1 MILYIKNLLRKN
13 VLLHSI
19 FYKIRINLLIV
30 KYFFYRKKSI
40 KFQILIMK
48 SEFNNACNFFKKN
61 MLLKNNFNFINF
73 CRYLSLCL
81 RLKIFKEDIKL
92 NKIIFDYNK
101 WDPLFYI
108 FFYRKNEN
116 KILRIWLKKIFKY
129 NPVLAE
135 ILYNPEKFVKNESKF
150 FSNFKSQQEANLKM
164 VQIYIKE
171 IIAQIYFNDLQSNR
185 LYHFYALD
193 HIINDYLLNS
203 NLKKKKRLAIINLDP
218 WTQSIG
224 HFYYLDSFL
233 KGINLGILDYDCVKF
248 SNDTHSVICN
258 KYLFQLY
265 KKYLDKKFLLKKNDN
280 YVISKPNMEAW
291 RLKNKKFTMAHNIS
305 NKIQS
310 IWYKKKIDPLIK
322 IPEEDCLYGNKVIK
336 KILGNR
342 KWFCTLHVR
351 EPGFRL
357 NDHLWLDTGRNAKLE
372 NYQKAINFIHKKGGY
387 SIRLGQKRAIKFVTR
402 GFYDYGSSK
411 LKSDFLDIF
420 LLAKGKFN
428 IGTSSGL
435 SFIPLLLGKYK
446 NIFTN
451 LNLSFFVPIPGS
463 VGIPKLVYSMKE
475 KKLEKLKIY
484 HKFDPPFLFYG
495 NENFKNVG
503 YKLIEN
509 SKEDIFLLVK
519 EFLND
524 FKKKNWKK
532 ILRKRKTFPLSSNK
546 NLYTKNFIPLP
557 KYFISKYKDIL

>member
-1 MILYIKNLLRKN
+1 
-13 VLLHSI
+13 
-19 FYKIRINLLIV
+19 
-30 KYFFYRKKSI
+30 
-40 KFQILIMK
+40 MK

-61 MLLKNNFNFINF
+61 MLVKNNFDFSDF

-81 RLKIFKEDIKL
+81 RLKIFKEDVNL
-92 NKIIFDYNK
+92 NKIIFNYNK

-108 FFYRKNEN
+108 FFYRKYEN
-116 KILRIWLKKIFKY
+116 KILRKWLKNIFKDS
-129 NPVLAE
+129 PVLSE
-135 ILYNPEKFVKNESKF
+135 ILYNPEKFIKNENKF
-150 FSNFKSQQEANLKM
+150 FSRFKLHREANLKII
-164 VQIYIKE
+164 QTYIKE
-171 IIAQIYFNDLQSNR
+171 IIAQMYFNDLQSNK
-185 LYHFYALD
+185 LYQFYALD

-203 NLKKKKRLAIINLDP
+203 NIKKKKKLAIINLDP

-224 HFYYLDSFL
+224 HFYYLDSFI
-233 KGINLGILDYDCVKF
+233 KGINLGILDYDCIKF
-248 SNDTHSVICN
+248 SNDRHSVICN

-265 KKYLDKKFLLKKNDN
+265 KKYLDKKFVINKNLT
-280 YVISKPNMEAW
+280 YEISEPNMEAW

-322 IPEEDCLYGNKVIK
+322 IPEEDYLYGDKVVK
-336 KILGNR
+336 KILKNR

-372 NYQKAINFIHKKGGY
+372 NYQKAINFIYKKGGY
-387 SIRLGQKRAIKFVTR
+387 SIRLGQKRANKFVTK
-402 GFYDYGSSK
+402 GFYDYGSSE

-451 LNLSFFVPIPGS
+451 LNLLFFVPIPGS
-463 VGIPKLVYSMKE
+463 VGIPKLVYSIKE

-484 HKFDPPFLFYG
+484 QKFDPPFLFYG

-519 EFLND
+519 EFLKD
-524 FKKKNWKK
+524 FQKKNWKK
-532 ILRKRKTFPLSSNK
+532 ILRKRKTFPLNSNK